1 MAKLPANLPAFP
13 RSLGAGAPG
22 LQQMA
27 AAASRQSDLA
37 LTLLLFAVIALFVL
51 PLPTFLLDLLLT
63 INLGMSLTLLIV
75 ATYIPSALSLS
86 TFPSLL
92 LFTTLFRLSLNIAS
106 TKLILLHA
114 DAGHIIDTFGKLI
127 VGNNVVV
134 GGVVFLIIAIVQ
146 FIVIAKGSERVAE
159 VGARFALDAM
169 PGKQMS
175 IDADVRAGTISAG
188 QAQERRRALEQECQL
203 HGAMD
208 GAMKFV
214 KGDAIA
220 GVVIA
225 LVNILA
231 GITIGTLMKDMSIG
245 EALQRYAILTIG
257 DGMVSQI
264 PSLLVSIA
272 AGVVITRVSSD
283 EERTRSPN
291 LGEVIGKQILA
302 QPKALV
308 VSGLAIAVFLVVPGF
323 PKWTFGLMALVVAGG
338 GYLLLRRAQRSTGTV
353 TWIEMADAG
362 EAAAA
367 AGTQAAVAPALA
379 LELDEALRGRI
390 DLRLFEQRMTTAK
403 GEVEAELGMVFPR
416 LRIQHCALA
425 ERDAYAIR
433 VQDVV
438 ASGGVLRP
446 GKRLL
451 EPGARARVDQGL
463 AEAGAPFGPFQEVV
477 WVPAEAGA
485 ADGVRTLSCEEVL
498 AVHVGAVIKQHAAP
512 LLGIQDVQSMI
523 HVIQAEAPDLVME
536 LARVVPLQ
544 RITDVL
550 RRLLQEGVPIRNL
563 RTIFESLVTWAPK
576 ETDAIALT
584 ELVRVDLGRLITS
597 RHVGANRS
605 LDAVL
610 FEPALEA
617 RVQGAIEK
625 AARGNLL
632 LLSHD
637 VTRDIREQLRVLLEK
652 AAEKAGAAGAAAGP
666 GAARVVV
673 VVSVDVRRYIKR
685 LIEPVA
691 PRIPVL
697 SYQEVDEDVT
707 LVPVG
712 WIQNPAGE

>member
-1 MAKLPANLPAFP
+1 MAKLPANLSVFS
-13 RSLGAGAPG
+13 RGLGPGTPG

-51 PLPTFLLDLLLT
+51 PLPTFLLDMLLT

-114 DAGHIIDTFGKLI
+114 NAGHIIDTFGKLI

-175 IDADVRAGTISAG
+175 IDADVRAGTITAG

-231 GITIGTLMKDMSIG
+231 GICIGTLMKDMSIG
-245 EALQRYAILTIG
+245 DALQRYAILTIG

-283 EERTRSPN
+283 EDRTRSLN
-291 LGEVIGKQILA
+291 LGNVIGSQLLG

-308 VSGLAIAVFLVVPGF
+308 VSGVAIAVFLVVPGF
-323 PKWTFGLMALVVAGG
+323 PKWTFAIMALVVAGG
-338 GYLLLRRAQRSTGTV
+338 GYLLMRRAQRSAGTV
-353 TWIEMADAG
+353 TWIEVEGEGADRTDG
-362 EAAAA
+362 
-367 AGTQAAVAPALA
+367 AVAPPLA
-379 LELDEALRGRI
+379 LDLDESLRGRV
-390 DLRLFEQRMTTAK
+390 DLRLFEQRMTIAK
-403 GEVEAELGMVFPR
+403 GEVEADLGMVFSR
-416 LRIQHCALA
+416 LRIVWTGPGQA
-425 ERDAYAIR
+425 DTYAIR
-433 VQDVV
+433 VQDVA
-438 ASGGVLRP
+438 ASTGTLRP

-451 EPGARARVDQGL
+451 EPGARARIDQGA
-463 AEAGAPFGPFQEVV
+463 AEVGTPFGPFAEVV
-477 WVPAEAGA
+477 WVPASGDAPLP
-485 ADGVRTLSCEEVL
+485 DGIRTLSCEEVL

-512 LLGIQDVQSMI
+512 LLGIQDVQAMI
-523 HVIQAEAPDLVME
+523 HVVQAEAPDLVME

-544 RITDVL
+544 RVTDVL
-550 RRLLQEGVPIRNL
+550 RRLLQEAVPIRNL

-597 RHVGANRS
+597 RHVGPTRS
-605 LDAVL
+605 IDAVL
-610 FEPALEA
+610 FEPALEG
-617 RVQGAIEK
+617 RVQGAIER

-652 AAEKAGAAGAAAGP
+652 TAQT
-666 GAARVVV
+666 RLVV
-673 VVSVDVRRYIKR
+673 VVSTDVRRYVKR

-691 PRIPVL
+691 PRLAVL
-697 SYQEVDEDVT
+697 SYQEIDEDVT

-712 WIQNPAGE
+712 WIQNPAAE